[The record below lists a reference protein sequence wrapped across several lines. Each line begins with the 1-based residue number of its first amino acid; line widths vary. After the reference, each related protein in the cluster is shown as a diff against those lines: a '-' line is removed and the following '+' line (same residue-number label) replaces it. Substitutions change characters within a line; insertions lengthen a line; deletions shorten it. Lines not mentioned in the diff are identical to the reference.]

1 MAGRSF
7 IWAATAALIVADP
20 KYRDPVTQLKHILST
35 PSLMNLDDLHSSAL
49 ERAFPRD
56 IDQPILSLLRVTL
69 GMLVIARAP
78 PTVDML
84 ASLVASAMNSPQ
96 NTTKSIRTC
105 VLRFLG
111 SVLDVPDD
119 DTTSNGR
126 PVQFLHKSFVDF
138 LVSGDRCHERFLVNI
153 REQHEKMAIGC
164 LRLMNGLER
173 NICQLTDPSKL
184 NSQVDDLAER
194 IHQRIPH
201 ALRYSCEYWANHLC
215 EVSVDNAIRTEA
227 GSLLDVFVKEKL
239 LFWVEV
245 MGLLGKAKEAVSLVR
260 LAETWIMARGS
271 DCSMRMVHT
280 GVDVSASMEAQLE
293 TKAPNYQMGPLTAPS
308 PLPDTAERFKSIDV
322 MSMLLHDIRRFI
334 MEFMEPIMA
343 SSLHIYRSAVALIP
357 SETALWNQYG
367 HMAQSGLRVIRGQA
381 EQWSQTLWTASKHSK
396 EVTCT
401 AISSDSTTIVSGSRD
416 HTLHLWDA
424 KTGAAIG
431 QAMQGHTDS
440 VTCVAV
446 SPDSTTIVSGSRDH
460 TLHLWDAKTGAAIG
474 QAMQG
479 HTYSVTCVAVSP
491 DSTTIIS
498 GSTDCT
504 LHLWDA
510 KTGAAI
516 GQAMQSHTNLVSQI
530 AFLDH
535 SQNNVFSEPSQEL
548 FGCNYAGQTQFPV
561 MEVHKP
567 THAIEV
573 FQGLITLGGAGWVCN
588 PVGRLRFWLP
598 ANLRHG
604 LGGRGNIVTVE
615 NQLVPIFHMPD
626 LVS

>member
-280 GVDVSASMEAQLE
+280 GVDVADFWRTK

-367 HMAQSGLRVIRGQA
+367 HMAQSGLCVIRGQA

-401 AISSDSTTIVSGSRD
+401 AISS
-416 HTLHLWDA
+416 
-424 KTGAAIG
+424 
-431 QAMQGHTDS
+431 
-440 VTCVAV
+440 
-446 SPDSTTIVSGSRDH
+446 DSTTIVSGSRDH